1 MNPEQVSLLNQLR
14 KMIFIKSQDKDFIP
28 IHLGVDWTTA
38 TLWCHKMGDKDI
50 RKIFIDEAIRATQTK
65 NDEWQRDSK
74 VSSEFRYKSLKGLYL
89 WATTKF
95 LLFQCHGKASMNF
108 SFIQRLGL
116 IEKLVKKLNT
126 QAVLERMELVEPI
139 DYGIS
144 RIDVQITAV
153 VKDPINFFVIPFLYD
168 YNFSSKF
175 RIYGGTHKKNGTTF
189 TGMSFKGDDFLLR
202 IYDKME
208 ELKNEP
214 DLDKK
219 ATMENRLF
227 PFNYCRVWRIELQL
241 DGNLNKYKKD
251 LHLDEDELTLK
262 IFRDFNKR
270 KKIDFLDRII
280 AATEVGLPEKP
291 RPHGWLFEQNI
302 KFPPLL

>member
-14 KMIFIKSQDKDFIP
+14 KLIFTKSQEKDFIS
-28 IHLGVDWTTA
+28 IHLGVDWMTA
-38 TLWCHKMGDKDI
+38 TLWCHKMVDKDV

-65 NDEWQRDSK
+65 GDEWHRDNK
-74 VSSEFRYKSLKGLYL
+74 VGSEFRYKSIKGLYL

-95 LLFQCHGKASMNF
+95 LLFQKHGKASLNF
-108 SFIQRLGL
+108 SFTQRVGL
-116 IEKLVKKLNT
+116 IEKLVKKLNS
-126 QAVLERMELVEPI
+126 QAFLERMDLIDPI

-144 RIDVQITAV
+144 RIDVQITAI
-153 VKDPINFFVIPFLYD
+153 VKDPINFFVLPFLYD
-168 YNFSSKF
+168 YNFSSRF
-175 RIYGGTHKKNGTTF
+175 RIYGETHKKKGTSF
-189 TGMSFKGDDFLLR
+189 TGMSFKGDGFLLR
-202 IYDKME
+202 IYDKMG

-219 ATMENRLF
+219 AMMENRLF

-241 DGNLNKYKKD
+241 DGNLNKYKKH
-251 LHLDEDELTLK
+251 LLLDEDELTLK

-270 KKIDFLDRII
+270 KKIEFLDKII
-280 AATEVGLPEKP
+280 EATEVGLPEKP
-291 RPHGWLFEQNI
+291 RPHGWLFDQPI

>member
-1 MNPEQVSLLNQLR
+1 MNPEQVLLLNQLK

-38 TLWCHKMGDKDI
+38 TLWCHKMVDKDI
-50 RKIFIDEAIRATQTK
+50 RKIFIGEAIRATQTK
-65 NDEWQRDSK
+65 NDDWNRDNK
-74 VSSEFRYKSLKGLYL
+74 VSSEFRYKSNKGLYL

-95 LLFQCHGKASMNF
+95 LLFQHHGKASLNF
-108 SFIQRLGL
+108 SFIQRMGL
-116 IEKLVKKLNT
+116 IERLVKKLNT
-126 QAVLERMELVEPI
+126 QAFLERIDLIDPI

-144 RIDVQITAV
+144 RIDVQITAI
-153 VKDPINFFVIPFLYD
+153 VKDPINFFVIPFLYN

-175 RIYGGTHKKNGTTF
+175 RIYGETHKKRGTSF

-202 IYDKME
+202 IYDKTGE
-208 ELKNEP
+208 VNKET

-219 ATMENRLF
+219 AMMENRLS
-227 PFNYCRVWRIELQL
+227 PFSYCRVWRIELQL

-251 LHLDEDELTLK
+251 LMLDEDELTLK

-270 KKIDFLDRII
+270 KKIDFLEKILE
-280 AATEVGLPEKP
+280 ATEVGLPEKP
-291 RPHGWLFEQNI
+291 RPHGWLFDQPI